1 MTKEEIEVLER
12 KIKLKRQLIQW
23 TLNDIEDMETLIELD
38 RNLKGEKNERIE
50 NHGIPRQ
57 VQD

>member
-38 RNLKGEKNERIE
+38 RNLKGESNERIT
-50 NHGIPRQ
+50 NHGIPGQ
-57 VQD
+57 IQN

>member
-38 RNLKGEKNERIE
+38 RNLKGENNE
-50 NHGIPRQ
+50 
-57 VQD
+57 